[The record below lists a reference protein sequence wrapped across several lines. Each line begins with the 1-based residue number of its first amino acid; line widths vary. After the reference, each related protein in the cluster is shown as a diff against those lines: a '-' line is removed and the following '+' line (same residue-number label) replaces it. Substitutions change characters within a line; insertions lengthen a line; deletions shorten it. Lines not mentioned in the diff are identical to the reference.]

1 MAHLARCLVLPL
13 LLGVAT
19 TFAVA
24 WWGALRPAG
33 RIVVGSQTYD
43 NGGDLTVFFIR
54 SNAMG
59 VSRACLVLGKTE
71 RFISST
77 QSTLGKGHY
86 HDASLWGRLD
96 PGVVPKL
103 SDTSAQVIQNGA
115 LLLQESAGGWPM
127 LALWT
132 SRESIDEAY
141 ATTRSTPLAATG
153 RAEVGGRVFPYRPL
167 WPGFAVNTAIF
178 AALWFVV
185 LGPTLSAQHD
195 PAADR
200 APTAASALPAD
211 TNSKTPPAICAPNA
225 DNPHRAARR
234 LSNHAASS
242 SCVSAGD
249 I

>member
-1 MAHLARCLVLPL
+1 MLPL

-103 SDTSAQVIQNGA
+103 SDTSAQVIQNGGA

-185 LGPTLSAQHD
+185 LGPTLSALNTIQ
-195 PAADR
+195 R
-200 APTAASALPAD
+200 RSRTNRGLCASCGYQLKD
-211 TNSKTPPAICAPNA
+211 TPGDLCPECGQPSP
-225 DNPHRAARR
+225 RR
-234 LSNHAASS
+234 TTTQ
-242 SCVSAGD
+242 
-249 I
+249 

>member
-1 MAHLARCLVLPL
+1 MLPL

-71 RFISST
+71 RFLSST

-103 SDTSAQVIQNGA
+103 SDTSAQVIQNGGA

-167 WPGFAVNTAIF
+167 WPGFAVNTALF

-185 LGPTLSAQHD
+185 LGPTL
-195 PAADR
+195 AALNAIQRRSRTNRGLCASCGYQLKD
-200 APTAASALPAD
+200 APGDLCPECGQP
-211 TNSKTPPAICAPNA
+211 TP
-225 DNPHRAARR
+225 RR
-234 LSNHAASS
+234 
-242 SCVSAGD
+242 GTTQ
-249 I
+249 